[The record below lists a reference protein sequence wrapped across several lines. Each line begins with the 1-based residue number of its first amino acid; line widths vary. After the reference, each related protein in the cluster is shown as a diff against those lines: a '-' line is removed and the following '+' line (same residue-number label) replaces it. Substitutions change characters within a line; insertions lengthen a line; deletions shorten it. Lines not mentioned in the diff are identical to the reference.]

1 MDKFQKLKE
10 LRRMAS
16 ALEDPELHQ
25 KKSTRTK
32 RMLAAFGWVGLFVS
46 FLLYF
51 QHHRRIYLPV
61 LVSAS
66 GVLYGLSIYL
76 DNTIKQWPVLAE
88 HTSLESVRNHISG
101 LET

>member
-1 MDKFQKLKE
+1 MDKDKKLKA

-25 KKSTRTK
+25 KKSMRTK
-32 RMLAAFGWVGLFVS
+32 RMLAVLAWLGLFVS

-51 QHHRRIYLPV
+51 QHLRGIYLPV
-61 LVSAS
+61 LASAS
-66 GVLYGLSIYL
+66 GVLYGLSLYL
-76 DNTIKQWPVLAE
+76 DSTIKQWPVLAE
-88 HTSLESVRNHISG
+88 HTSLESVRNHISE